1 MSSRLVLAG
10 PPGVGKSTVAGLCAA
25 RLGWR
30 RVDTD
35 EELARRLGLP
45 VPEIFARYG
54 ESRFRAEE
62 AALCRELA
70 GESAVV
76 VATGGGTLL
85 HEPSRQLL
93 LGSPAVGVCLTAD
106 TSALLTRLGPDA
118 ARSRPLLQSAPD
130 AGADGLRQRLD
141 ELLRQRAA
149 TYRALP
155 YHLDTTA
162 AGPESVAALACG
174 LAAAEAEHLR
184 ITHPTGGYELRIGP
198 GLLSYLGY
206 ALAGRG
212 YTGPL
217 CIVSDTNVGPLYAER
232 VRLSL
237 QAAGLSCFVTLI
249 PAGEAHKNLRTLEQ
263 LYNALTRGGVE
274 RGGAVIALGGGVVG
288 DLAGLA
294 AATYLRGVG
303 FVQAPTSLLAM
314 ADSSIGGKV
323 GLDLPAGKNLVG
335 AFKHPDLVL
344 MDLQCLHTLPE
355 AELRA
360 GLGEVVKAALI
371 AGGKAY
377 ERLTALPE
385 RFPPCAPLVLR
396 RDEVTDAKL
405 PADRA
410 ALAELLV
417 PLRDALHLKR
427 TLVEEDP
434 EEHGR
439 RVLLNLGHT
448 FAHGLEPWSGY
459 ALRHGDAVSLGL
471 LCAARLSARLGLCAA
486 EFPETLQRLL
496 HRLGL
501 PTTLPIG
508 SDSAAPGDAAKE
520 SVRAA
525 ATDDATGDITDDKSD
540 AKDSAAAS
548 IRAFMQHDKKRHA
561 RKTRFVLIRA
571 PGEIVTCDFVEDQQA
586 QDAVRTLFREPA
598 SGQEVDQDVG

>member
-10 PPGVGKSTVAGLCAA
+10 PPGVGKSTVATLCAA

-62 AALCRELA
+62 AALCQELA

-85 HEPSRQLL
+85 HEPSRQSLL
-93 LGSPAVGVCLTAD
+93 TSPAVGVCLTAD
-106 TSALLTRLGPDA
+106 LGTLLLRLGPDA
-118 ARSRPLLQSAPD
+118 ARSRPLLQPAAD
-130 AGADGLRQRLD
+130 AGVDGLRLRLR
-141 ELLRQRAA
+141 ELLHQRAA
-149 TYRALP
+149 AYRALP

-162 AGPESVAALACG
+162 ASPETVAAQACG
-174 LAAAEAEHLR
+174 LAAAEVEHLR
-184 ITHPTGGYELRIGP
+184 VTHPAGGYDLRIGS
-198 GLLSYLGY
+198 GLLSYVGS

-232 VRLSL
+232 VRASL
-237 QAAGLSCFVTLI
+237 QAAGQSCFTAFI
-249 PAGEAHKNLRTLEQ
+249 PAGEPNKNLRTLEQ
-263 LYNALTRGGVE
+263 IYNALTQGGVE
-274 RGGAVIALGGGVVG
+274 RGGAVLALGGGVVG

-294 AATYLRGVG
+294 AATYLRGIGLIQV
-303 FVQAPTSLLAM
+303 PTSLLAM

-323 GLDLPAGKNLVG
+323 GLDLAAGKNLVG

-344 MDLQCLHTLPE
+344 MDLACLHTLPE

-371 AGGKAY
+371 AGGPAY
-377 ERLTALPE
+377 ERLTALPQ

-396 RDEVTDAKL
+396 RDAATDAKL

-410 ALAELLV
+410 ALTELLS
-417 PLRDALHLKR
+417 PLRDALRLKR
-427 TLVEEDP
+427 ALVEEDP

-459 ALRHGDAVSLGL
+459 ALRHGDAVALGL
-471 LCAARLSARLGLCAA
+471 LSAARLSARLGLCAA
-486 EFPETLQRLL
+486 EFPEELRRLM

-501 PTTLPIG
+501 PTTLPIRSG
-508 SDSAAPGDAAKE
+508 AAAAGEASKE
-520 SVRAA
+520 SVSTES
-525 ATDDATGDITDDKSD
+525 TDDEITEEIGP
-540 AKDSAAAS
+540 KDSAVKA
-548 IRAFMQHDKKRHA
+548 IWAFMQHDKKRHA

-571 PGEIVTCDFVEDQQA
+571 PGEIVTCDSVEDDKA

-598 SGQEVDQDVG
+598 PEKDIG

>member
-10 PPGVGKSTVAGLCAA
+10 PPGVGKSTVAKLCAA
-25 RLGWR
+25 QLGWR

-62 AALCRELA
+62 AALCQQLA

-85 HEPSRQLL
+85 HEPSRQIL

-106 TSALLTRLGPDA
+106 ADTLLMRLGPDA
-118 ARSRPLLQSAPD
+118 ARSRPLLQPAAD
-130 AGADGLRQRLD
+130 AGADGLRQRLR
-141 ELLRQRAA
+141 ELLHKRAA
-149 TYRALP
+149 VYRALP
-155 YHLDTTA
+155 YHLDTTTA
-162 AGPESVAALACG
+162 SPETVAELLCG
-174 LAAAEAEHLR
+174 LATAEVEHLR
-184 ITHPTGGYELRIGP
+184 VTHPAGGYDLRIGS
-198 GLLSYLGY
+198 GLLSYVGP

-232 VRLSL
+232 VRASL
-237 QAAGLSCFVTLI
+237 QAAGQSCFIAFV
-249 PAGEAHKNLRTLEQ
+249 PAGETNKNLRTLEQ
-263 LYNALTRGGVE
+263 IYNALTQGGVE
-274 RGGAVIALGGGVVG
+274 RGGAVLALGGGVVG

-294 AATYLRGVG
+294 AATYLRGIG
-303 FVQAPTSLLAM
+303 LVQVPTSLLAM

-323 GLDLPAGKNLVG
+323 GLDLAAGKNLVG

-344 MDLQCLHTLPE
+344 MDLECLHTLPE

-371 AGGKAY
+371 AGGPAY
-377 ERLTALPE
+377 ERLTALPQ

-396 RDEVTDAKL
+396 RDEAADQKR

-410 ALAELLV
+410 ALAELLA
-417 PLRDALHLKR
+417 PLRDALDLKR
-427 TLVEEDP
+427 ALVEEDP

-459 ALRHGDAVSLGL
+459 ALRHGDAVALGL
-471 LCAARLSARLGLCAA
+471 LAAARLSARLGLCAA
-486 EFPETLQRLL
+486 EFPEELRCLM

-501 PTTLPIG
+501 PTTLPIRSG
-508 SDSAAPGDAAKE
+508 SAAPGRAPSE
-520 SVRAA
+520 SVSAELA
-525 ATDDATGDITDDKSD
+525 DDETGL
-540 AKDSAAAS
+540 KDSAVQA
-548 IRAFMQHDKKRHA
+548 IWAFMQHDKKRHA

-571 PGEIVTCDFVEDQQA
+571 PGEIVTCDFVEDEQA

-598 SGQEVDQDVG
+598 PEKDVG